1 MRRTTN
7 VTDSIVS
14 TGKLESDAVQ
24 ALETAVGEVK
34 RDFRGTNRDNHAPG
48 SEQSEPLSDAEVG
61 QEQISA
67 SGSTRAN

>member
-1 MRRTTN
+1 M
-7 VTDSIVS
+7 
-14 TGKLESDAVQ
+14 A
-24 ALETAVGEVK
+24 EVK

-48 SEQSEPLSDAEVG
+48 HEESQPLSDDEVG

>member
-1 MRRTTN
+1 MVARNLAT
-7 VTDSIVS
+7 S
-14 TGKLESDAVQ
+14 GKLESDAVE
-24 ALETAVGEVK
+24 ALETAVAEVK

-48 SEQSEPLSDAEVG
+48 HEEAQPLSDDEVG